1 MRNDG
6 FIDYLHELLDPV
18 GRIAVRRMFGGHG
31 LYCDGIFF
39 AIVIEE
45 RLYLKADAQ
54 SRLRFEQAGCAPF
67 VYDGHG
73 RRIEMSYWNAP
84 DEAMD
89 SADDMRPWALL
100 ALDAAR
106 RAAQAKPP
114 RKKVSGA
121 KRRSIPSASSQ
132 SSTRPH

>member
-54 SRLRFEQAGCAPF
+54 SRPRFEQAGCAPF
-67 VYDGHG
+67 IYDGHG

-89 SADDMRPWALL
+89 SAEDMRPWAQL
-100 ALDAAR
+100 AVQAAQ
-106 RAAQAKPP
+106 RAAAAKPP

-121 KRRSIPSASSQ
+121 KRRSAPSASK
-132 SSTRPH
+132 SSSELPR

>member
-6 FIDYLHELLDPV
+6 FIDYLHELLDPL

-31 LYCDGIFF
+31 LYCDGVFF

-45 RLYLKADAQ
+45 RLYLKVDAL
-54 SRLRFEQAGCAPF
+54 SRSRFEQAGCAAF

-89 SADDMRPWALL
+89 SAEAMRPWALL
-100 ALDAAR
+100 ALQAAR
-106 RAAQAKPP
+106 RAAEAKPP

-121 KRRSIPSASSQ
+121 KRRSAPSASK
-132 SSTRPH
+132 SSSELPR

>member
-54 SRLRFEQAGCAPF
+54 SRPRFEQAGCAPF

-73 RRIEMSYWNAP
+73 RRIEMSYWSAP
-84 DEAMD
+84 EEAMD

-100 ALDAAR
+100 ALQAAR
-106 RAAQAKPP
+106 RAAEAKPP

-121 KRRSIPSASSQ
+121 KRRSTPSASKSN
-132 SSTRPH
+132 SAFPH

>member
-1 MRNDG
+1 MRDDG
-6 FIDYLHELLDPV
+6 FIDYLHELLDPL

-31 LYCDGIFF
+31 LYCDGVFF
-39 AIVIEE
+39 AILVED
-45 RLYLKADAQ
+45 RLYLKVDGE
-54 SRLRFEQAGCAPF
+54 SRIRFEQAGSAPF
-67 VYDGHG
+67 VYDGRG

-89 SADDMRPWALL
+89 SAEAMRPWALL
-100 ALDAAR
+100 AIGAAQ

-121 KRRSIPSASSQ
+121 KRRSAPSASK
-132 SSTRPH
+132 SSSELPR